1 MKKFVVS
8 SDSTCDF
15 YAGYIRERDVKVIAF
30 PFVMELGGAVSE
42 ESDAFT
48 EYAQYVDF
56 YERERKGGL
65 PRTSQINFER
75 HYEYFS
81 GLVKEGASSILHVSL
96 SGGLSP
102 TVNVAREA
110 AAAVVKEHAGTEILV
125 VDSLSATI
133 GQGELV
139 KEALHL
145 RDEGGTAQEAYDR
158 LNEMTRHIQ
167 HTIIAY
173 DLNFLCRGGRV
184 SRAAA
189 IAGTMLSIKPVL
201 TFTEDGKLTVIDKCR
216 GMKGAFRYAV
226 ERINRAP
233 RREGADWFHI
243 VHTDAPKEAEQ
254 LADLLE
260 QTFGVRAEIS
270 IMGPVIGAHVGP
282 GSVSVVWESEGER
295 IR

>member
-1 MKKFVVS
+1 MKKFIVS

-15 YAGYIRERDVKVIAF
+15 YSDFARAQDVRTIAF
-30 PFVMELGGAVSE
+30 PFTMELGGAISE
-42 ESDAFT
+42 EFDDFT
-48 EYAQYVDF
+48 GYAQYVDF

-65 PRTSQINFER
+65 PRTSQISFER
-75 HYEYFS
+75 HYAYFCT
-81 GLVKEGASSILHVSL
+81 LLEEGNSILHVSL

-102 TVNVAREA
+102 TADVARQAAEA
-110 AAAVVKEHAGTEILV
+110 VMREHAGAEILT
-125 VDSLSATI
+125 VDSLSATV

-139 KEALHL
+139 KEALRI
-145 RDEGGTAQEAYDR
+145 RDGGGTAQEAQAR
-158 LNEMTRHIQ
+158 LAEMTRHIQ

-201 TFTEDGKLTVIDKCR
+201 TFTEDGKLTVIEKCR

-226 ERINRAP
+226 ERIRKAP

-243 VHTDAPKEAEQ
+243 VHTDAPKEAAQ

-260 QTFGVRAEIS
+260 QTFGIRAEIS
-270 IMGPVIGAHVGP
+270 IMGPVIGSHVGP

-295 IR
+295 IK